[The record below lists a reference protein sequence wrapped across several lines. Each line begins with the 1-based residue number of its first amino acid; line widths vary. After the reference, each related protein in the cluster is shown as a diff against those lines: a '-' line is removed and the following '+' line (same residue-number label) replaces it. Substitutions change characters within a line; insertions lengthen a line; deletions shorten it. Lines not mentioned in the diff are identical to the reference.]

1 MEMIMQALETALQVI
16 ICTAVP
22 ILTALFVSFI
32 RAKAAKIKLD
42 TDNQLIDTTI
52 SLIEGVIT
60 KAVTFVSQT
69 YVDALKK
76 DGRFSVEEQ
85 KIAFSM
91 AYNRVMELV
100 SEEQQELISSLFGNF
115 ADWVSML
122 IESAVREQKTQA
134 A

>member
-1 MEMIMQALETALQVI
+1 MQALETALQVI

-100 SEEQQELISSLFGNF
+100 SEEQQELISGLFGNF